1 MKLRQIDFRWYSA
14 STLVLFSALF
24 GLIGMLSRHIQT
36 VSPQEAAAG
45 EVILGTMEEVTFSP
59 FTVVDV
65 WWFFLFTV
73 IGAAAIVV
81 LSRMALIFAGRGKG
95 ASFRVTVRMALLF
108 AAVMLVCWLPYMLT
122 WFPGGVY
129 SDTLN
134 VIDQAYGMVPL
145 SNQHTLLYTFE
156 WKVCLKLAGYNLFIG
171 CALMMAFQAVVMAAV
186 CSYTVLWLN
195 RHGVGRVGCAFSVCF
210 FALFPL
216 FPYYVVSLWKDT
228 TFSTFVLWFCLC
240 FADAVLARG
249 RISRVQL
256 ASLCVSALLVAFAR
270 NNGKYIVLAA
280 AVFLLV
286 VCRREIREALVSLFV
301 PLFATLLVIIVVQGP
316 VYSRLGVDSSSTV
329 ESLGVPIQQVARVIA
344 YDGELSPEAED
355 VFYSI
360 MPRETWKAAYRPL
373 LVDSVKWNPSFNAAA
388 LSENKLGFVSAY
400 LDTGLRNPQL
410 YLEGF
415 LMSSAGFWNPLVG
428 TNENVAYVQL
438 DMWNTSPISQ
448 IDIIESLTGVS
459 LRSVLQPHGYFSCA
473 LFALIMLASLAVLAV
488 NRQWQWACAL
498 VPMLLLWGTLIIA
511 SPIAYSLRYCYAL
524 VLAIPLFVAFPVLA
538 LRWSTVE
545 GPLCLT
551 RDGESETVMVDVDS
565 SDQALSHKEEARSQE
580 MEIRESLM
588 RGYGDVLDGKTI
600 EATTVFDRIRAHL
613 RRAPRP

>member
-1 MKLRQIDFRWYSA
+1 MFLQAVGSKRNSA
-14 STLVLFSALF
+14 SALGLFSLVF
-24 GLIGMLSRHIQT
+24 GLIGMLSLH
-36 VSPQEAAAG
+36 VHAVPPQETAAG
-45 EVILGTMEEVTFSP
+45 QVIWGTVEEVTFSS
-59 FTVVDV
+59 FALVDV
-65 WWFFLFTV
+65 LWLALFSML
-73 IGAAAIVV
+73 GAAIILGLSKAAQSITERYGKQTFRLTASMGV
-81 LSRMALIFAGRGKG
+81 LL
-95 ASFRVTVRMALLF
+95 
-108 AAVMLVCWLPYMLT
+108 AAVMIVCWLPYMLT
-122 WFPGGVY
+122 WFPGGLY
-129 SDTLN
+129 SDTLA
-134 VIDQAYGMVPL
+134 VINQAYGAAPL

-156 WKVCLKLAGYNLFIG
+156 WKVCLKLAGYDLFIG
-171 CALMMAFQAVVMAAV
+171 SALMMVFQAVIMAAV

-195 RHGVGRVGCAFSVCF
+195 RRGLGKVGCTVTVCF

-228 TFSTFVLWFCLC
+228 TFSAFLLWFCLC

-249 RISRVQL
+249 RISRVQV

-373 LVDSVKWNPSFNAAA
+373 LVDSVKWNPSFNASA
-388 LSENKLGFVSAY
+388 LSEDKLGFVRAY

-415 LMSSAGFWNPLVG
+415 LLSNAGFWDPLMG
-428 TNENVAYVQL
+428 ANENVAYVQL
-438 DMWNTSPISQ
+438 DMWNGSTVSQ
-448 IDIIESLTGVS
+448 VDVIESLTGVS
-459 LRSVLQPHGYFSCA
+459 LRSLLQPHGYFSCA

-538 LRWSTVE
+538 LRWPTVE

-613 RRAPRP
+613 RRAPCP

>member
-1 MKLRQIDFRWYSA
+1 MFLHAIGGRRYSA
-14 STLVLFSALF
+14 GALGLFSLAF
-24 GLIGMLSRHIQT
+24 GLIGMLSLHIHAVPPRETAVGQ
-36 VSPQEAAAG
+36 
-45 EVILGTMEEVTFSP
+45 VIWGTAEEVTFSP
-59 FTVVDV
+59 FTLADV
-65 WWFFLFTV
+65 LWLFLFSTLSSA
-73 IGAAAIVV
+73 IILGLSKAARLIARRSGKQTFRLTARMGVLLAVV
-81 LSRMALIFAGRGKG
+81 M
-95 ASFRVTVRMALLF
+95 V
-108 AAVMLVCWLPYMLT
+108 VCWLPYMLT
-122 WFPGGVY
+122 WFPGGLY
-129 SDTLN
+129 SDTIGVVN
-134 VIDQAYGMVPL
+134 QAYGVVPL

-156 WKVCLKLAGYNLFIG
+156 WKVCLKLAGYNLFFG

-195 RHGVGRVGCAFSVCF
+195 RHGVGKVGCVLTVCF
-210 FALFPL
+210 FAFFPL
-216 FPYYVVSLWKDT
+216 LPYYVVSLWKDT
-228 TFSTFVLWFCLC
+228 TFSAFVLWFCLC
-240 FADAVLARG
+240 FADTALARG
-249 RISRVQL
+249 RISHVQV
-256 ASLCVSALLVAFAR
+256 ASLCVSTLLVAFAR

-286 VCRREIREALVSLFV
+286 VCRREIRETLVSLFV

-373 LVDSVKWNPSFNAAA
+373 LVDSVKWNPSFNASA
-388 LSENKLGFVSAY
+388 LSEDKLGFVRAY

-415 LMSSAGFWNPLVG
+415 LMSNAGFWDPLMG
-428 TNENVAYVQL
+428 ANENVAYVQL
-438 DMWNTSPISQ
+438 DMWSGSTVSQ
-448 IDIIESLTGVS
+448 VDVIESLTGVS
-459 LRSVLQPHGYFSCA
+459 LRSLLQPHGYFSCA

-488 NRQWQWACAL
+488 NRKCQWACAL
-498 VPMLLLWGTLIIA
+498 IPMLLLWGTLIIA

-545 GPLCLT
+545 GPLYLT
-551 RDGESETVMVDVDS
+551 RDRENETVMMDVDS
-565 SDQALSHKEEARSQE
+565 SDQALSHKE
-580 MEIRESLM
+580 
-588 RGYGDVLDGKTI
+588 
-600 EATTVFDRIRAHL
+600 
-613 RRAPRP
+613 

>member
-1 MKLRQIDFRWYSA
+1 MFLHAIGGRRYSA
-14 STLVLFSALF
+14 GALGLFSLAF
-24 GLIGMLSRHIQT
+24 GLIGMLSLHIHAVPPRETAVGQ
-36 VSPQEAAAG
+36 
-45 EVILGTMEEVTFSP
+45 VIWGTAEEVTFSP
-59 FTVVDV
+59 FTLADV
-65 WWFFLFTV
+65 LWLFLFSTLSSA
-73 IGAAAIVV
+73 IILGLSKAARLIARRSGKQTFRLTARMGVLLAVV
-81 LSRMALIFAGRGKG
+81 M
-95 ASFRVTVRMALLF
+95 V
-108 AAVMLVCWLPYMLT
+108 VCWLPYMLT
-122 WFPGGVY
+122 WFPGGLY
-129 SDTLN
+129 SDTIGVVN
-134 VIDQAYGMVPL
+134 QAYGVVPL

-156 WKVCLKLAGYNLFIG
+156 WKVCLKLAGYNLFFG

-195 RHGVGRVGCAFSVCF
+195 RHGVGKVGCVLTVCF
-210 FALFPL
+210 FAFFPL
-216 FPYYVVSLWKDT
+216 LPYYVVSLWKDT
-228 TFSTFVLWFCLC
+228 TFSAFVLWFCLC
-240 FADAVLARG
+240 FADTALARG
-249 RISRVQL
+249 RISHVQV
-256 ASLCVSALLVAFAR
+256 ASLCVSTLLVAFAR

-286 VCRREIREALVSLFV
+286 VCRREIRETLVSLFV

-373 LVDSVKWNPSFNAAA
+373 LVDSVKWNPSFNASA
-388 LSENKLGFVSAY
+388 LSEDKLGFARAY
-400 LDTGLRNPQL
+400 LDTGQRNPQL

-415 LMSSAGFWNPLVG
+415 LMSNAGFWDPLMG
-428 TNENVAYVQL
+428 ANENVAYVQL
-438 DMWNTSPISQ
+438 DMWSGSTVLQ
-448 IDIIESLTGVS
+448 VDVIESLTGVS
-459 LRSVLQPHGYFSCA
+459 LCSLLQPHGYFSCA

-498 VPMLLLWGTLIIA
+498 IPMLLLWGTLIIA

-545 GPLCLT
+545 GPLYLT
-551 RDGESETVMVDVDS
+551 RDRDSETEMVDVDS
-565 SDQALSHKEEARSQE
+565 SDQALSHKE
-580 MEIRESLM
+580 
-588 RGYGDVLDGKTI
+588 
-600 EATTVFDRIRAHL
+600 
-613 RRAPRP
+613 

>member
-1 MKLRQIDFRWYSA
+1 MFLHAIGGRRYSA
-14 STLVLFSALF
+14 GALGLFSLAF
-24 GLIGMLSRHIQT
+24 GLIGMLSLHIHAVPPRETAVGQ
-36 VSPQEAAAG
+36 
-45 EVILGTMEEVTFSP
+45 VIWGTAEEVTFSP
-59 FTVVDV
+59 FTLADV
-65 WWFFLFTV
+65 LWLFLFSTLSSA
-73 IGAAAIVV
+73 IILGLSKAARLIARRSGKQTFRLTARMGVLLAVV
-81 LSRMALIFAGRGKG
+81 M
-95 ASFRVTVRMALLF
+95 V
-108 AAVMLVCWLPYMLT
+108 VCWLPYMLT
-122 WFPGGVY
+122 WFPGGLY
-129 SDTLN
+129 SDTISVVN
-134 VIDQAYGMVPL
+134 QAYGVAPL

-195 RHGVGRVGCAFSVCF
+195 RYGVGRVGCVFSVCF

-228 TFSTFVLWFCLC
+228 TFSTFMLWFCLC

-249 RISRVQL
+249 RISRVQV

-286 VCRREIREALVSLFV
+286 VCRREIRESLVSLFV

-373 LVDSVKWNPSFNAAA
+373 LVDSVKWNPSFNASA
-388 LSENKLGFVSAY
+388 LSEDKLGFVRAY

-415 LMSSAGFWNPLVG
+415 LMSNAGFWDPLMG
-428 TNENVAYVQL
+428 ANENVAYVQL
-438 DMWNTSPISQ
+438 DMWSWSTVSQ
-448 IDIIESLTGVS
+448 VDVIESLTGVS
-459 LRSVLQPHGYFSCA
+459 LRSLLQPHGYFSCA

-538 LRWSTVE
+538 LHRGAE
-545 GPLCLT
+545 H
-551 RDGESETVMVDVDS
+551 ESAVPV
-565 SDQALSHKEEARSQE
+565 KE
-580 MEIRESLM
+580 
-588 RGYGDVLDGKTI
+588 
-600 EATTVFDRIRAHL
+600 
-613 RRAPRP
+613 